1 MHIIRYHTS
10 ESSAPLVG
18 VHDEGQVFGLPGV
31 GSLAALWALPLAE
44 IRQRVAGRERV
55 PAADVPAADVTL
67 LPPIDGRTEVWAA
80 GVTYYSSR
88 EARVEESERSADV
101 YRQVYEAE
109 RPELFFKS
117 AAWRVAGDGQT
128 IAVRA
133 DSAVDVPEPEVALVI
148 NRFGEIAGYTACNDV
163 SSRSIEGENPLYL
176 PQAKIYLGGCALG
189 PAIRP
194 SWEVAD
200 PYDLGIELTIR
211 RDGATAWQGRA
222 STSALRRRFDD
233 LAAGQPAIRRRGHRD
248 LRRRGFQHY
257 HDLGQREPGA
267 ADPCGPR
274 CDPDAATARTYAGE
288 RSLAALDQRVHFGP
302 RAAGPGRH
310 AGSHHPL
317 PPDLRRCPGRT
328 GIRRGRGAKPRC
340 GAPKSAA
347 IAQRPARTL
356 PPRGRHRD

>member
-10 ESSAPLVG
+10 ESPAPLVG
-18 VHDEGQVFGLPGV
+18 VRDEGQVFGLPGV
-31 GSLAALWALPLAE
+31 ESLSALWALPLAE
-44 IRQRVAGRERV
+44 IRERVAGRERV
-55 PAADVPAADVTL
+55 PAADVPVADITL
-67 LPPIDGRTEVWAA
+67 LPPVDGRTEVWAA

-233 LAAGQPAIRRRGHRD
+233 LAGYLMRADIHPDGVVLSTGTCLVPPAP
-248 LRRRGFQHY
+248 F
-257 HDLGQREPGA
+257 
-267 ADPCGPR
+267 
-274 CDPDAATARTYAGE
+274 
-288 RSLAALDQRVHFGP
+288 SLADGDVVAVAVDQVGVLTTDVVRGLDRMREAFERHVP
-302 RAAGPGRH
+302 YRAVR
-310 AGSHHPL
+310 
-317 PPDLRRCPGRT
+317 
-328 GIRRGRGAKPRC
+328 
-340 GAPKSAA
+340 
-347 IAQRPARTL
+347 
-356 PPRGRHRD
+356 

>member
-1 MHIIRYHTS
+1 VDIVRYRTS
-10 ESSAPLVG
+10 ESPAPRIG
-18 VHDEGQVFGLPGV
+18 VRDQGQVFGLPGV
-31 GSLAALWALPLAE
+31 GSLGALWALPLAD
-44 IRQRVAGRERV
+44 IRRRVQERERV
-55 PAADVPAADVTL
+55 PAGEITL

-80 GVTYYSSR
+80 GVTYVISR

-133 DSAVDVPEPEVALVI
+133 DSVVDVPEPEVALVM

-194 SWEVAD
+194 SWEIAD

-211 RDGATAWQGRA
+211 RDGAVAWHGQAR
-222 STSALRRRFDD
+222 TSALRRTFDE
-233 LAAGQPAIRRRGHRD
+233 LAGYLMRADVHPDGVVLATGTCLVPPAP
-248 LRRRGFQHY
+248 F
-257 HDLGQREPGA
+257 
-267 ADPCGPR
+267 
-274 CDPDAATARTYAGE
+274 
-288 RSLAALDQRVHFGP
+288 SLADGDVVAVSVDQVGVLTTGVVRGLDRMREAFDRHSPPAL
-302 RAAGPGRH
+302 
-310 AGSHHPL
+310 HH
-317 PPDLRRCPGRT
+317 D
-328 GIRRGRGAKPRC
+328 
-340 GAPKSAA
+340 
-347 IAQRPARTL
+347 
-356 PPRGRHRD
+356 